1 MARTSCDREDDV
13 LALVTSGRWTSR
25 MADDL
30 RAHAAGC
37 PVCAELALVAEAIDG
52 ETNMAMARADVPA
65 LPSSGTV
72 WWRAQLRAR
81 QDAVRE
87 SGRPITVAHGMLL
100 AVAGGLAGAIF
111 GATTDWFQRG
121 LRAGR
126 DAAASVLSG
135 IHLPAA
141 LTATPDA
148 GYALTT
154 FGATLAV
161 AGVLFVAAT
170 VIVVWALREDRE
182 LE

>member
-13 LALVTSGRWTSR
+13 LSLVTSGRWVSR
-25 MADDL
+25 AADDL

-37 PVCAELALVAEAIDG
+37 SVCAELALVAEAIDHD
-52 ETNMAMARADVPA
+52 TNLARADVPE

-100 AVAGGLAGAIF
+100 AVAGGLTGAIF

-126 DAAASVLSG
+126 DAVASALSG
-135 IHLPAA
+135 FHLPAA
-141 LTATPDA
+141 LTATDA
-148 GYALTT
+148 GSSLTT

-161 AGVLFVAAT
+161 AGILLVAAT
-170 VIVVWALREDRE
+170 AIVVWAFREE
-182 LE
+182 

>member
-13 LALVTSGRWTSR
+13 LALVTSGRWASR
-25 MADDL
+25 AADDL
-30 RAHAAGC
+30 RAHAADC
-37 PVCAELALVAEAIDG
+37 AVCAELALVAEAIDHD
-52 ETNMAMARADVPA
+52 TNLSRADVPE

-87 SGRPITVAHGMLL
+87 SGRPITIAHGMLL

-126 DAAASVLSG
+126 DAAASVISG

-141 LTATPDA
+141 LTTTPDA

-161 AGVLFVAAT
+161 AGVLLVAAT
-170 VIVVWALREDRE
+170 AIVVWAFREE
-182 LE
+182 